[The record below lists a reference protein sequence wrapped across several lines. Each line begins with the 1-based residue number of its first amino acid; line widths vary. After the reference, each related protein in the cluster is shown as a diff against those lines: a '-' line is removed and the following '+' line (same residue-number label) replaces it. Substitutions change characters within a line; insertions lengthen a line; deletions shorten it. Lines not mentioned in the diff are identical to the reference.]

1 MRNIRFRHVLVM
13 ALMVL
18 VLLGLTVTAH
28 AAATIKLT
36 AACPG
41 QAGNESVNIRRVE
54 DRYTL
59 YLPGVWDA
67 SSVTIHLDGQ
77 ESIKAGDLTISDG
90 QVVNLTT
97 ILGKKQTLTGDNGR
111 KLGTLTVYQ
120 GSYLPALFLTVDADE
135 LDAVNQS
142 KNNEITEGHVTFVEE
157 DGSVI
162 YNDGLTSF
170 HGRGNNTFSYRKKP
184 YQLKLEEKT
193 DFCGMGAGKTWL
205 LLANWIDLSLL
216 RNQIVLDLCQEI
228 GIPSAVECK
237 PIDLYING
245 NYNGLYLLTEKI
257 QINKARINITNLEEE
272 NELLNGENMTVYGT
286 FDEETPDL
294 LSIRGYELPEDP
306 DDITG
311 GYILEMEKS
320 YRYRENID
328 NGFKTSGSICVTI
341 KEPSQASRAQVLYI
355 GNLFNDFHNAI
366 RAKDGANPDTGI
378 HYSEYIDV
386 SSFARKFLIEEFSK
400 NYDAQASSQ
409 FFYKDSDDVDTR
421 IYAGPCWDYDLS
433 MGNIRNGSFYNGSLP
448 TGEYVTAS
456 ASKANLY
463 WLLNKHDDFNQ
474 ALKSEYNAH
483 MRLALQVITGKAEA
497 PEGCYV
503 KSFDEYVAA
512 IEDSA
517 AMNFSRWPAGNVKG
531 YYTGSGR
538 NFKDS
543 CKYLL
548 NWMTK
553 RLNYMDKTYGQ

>member
-1 MRNIRFRHVLVM
+1 MRNIRFRHALVM
-13 ALMVL
+13 VLMIL
-18 VLLGLTVTAH
+18 VLLGLTITAQ
-28 AAATIKLT
+28 AATTIKLT
-36 AACPG
+36 ATCAG
-41 QAGNESVNIRRVE
+41 HAGNESVNVRRVE

-67 SSVTIHLDGQ
+67 SAVTVQLDGQ
-77 ESIKAGDLTISDG
+77 ETIKAGDLTITDG

-157 DGSVI
+157 DGSVV

-237 PIDLYING
+237 PVDLYING

-272 NELLNGENMTVYGT
+272 NELLNGENMTAYGT

-463 WLLNKHDDFNQ
+463 WLLNKHDDFNE
-474 ALKSEYNAH
+474 ALKNEYNAH

-517 AMNFSRWPAGNVKG
+517 AMNFARWPAGNVKG

>member
-1 MRNIRFRHVLVM
+1 MRNIRFRHALVM
-13 ALMVL
+13 ALMIL
-18 VLLGLTVTAH
+18 VLLGLTVTAQ
-28 AAATIKLT
+28 AATTIKLSAT
-36 AACPG
+36 CVG
-41 QAGNESVNIRRVE
+41 HAGNETVNIRRVE

-67 SSVTIHLDGQ
+67 SAVTVHLDGQ
-77 ESIKAGDLTISDG
+77 EAIKAGDLTISDG

-97 ILGKKQTLTGDNGR
+97 ILGQKQTLTGDNGR

-142 KNNEITEGHVTFVEE
+142 KNNEITDGHVTFVEE
-157 DGSVI
+157 DGSVV

-257 QINKARINITNLEEE
+257 QINKARIDITNLEEE

-378 HYSEYIDV
+378 HYSDYIDIT
-386 SSFARKFLIEEFSK
+386 SFARKFLIEEFSK

-483 MRLALQVITGKAEA
+483 MRLALQIITGKAEA
-497 PEGCYV
+497 PEGSYV

-517 AMNFSRWPAGNVKG
+517 AMNFARWPAGNVKG

-553 RLNYMDKTYGQ
+553 RLAYMDKTYGE